1 MSEWLPYPSCIDKL
15 YNLGLSTT
23 NLPSPDKSCPYDS
36 ADNGFPS
43 SEMET
48 SSPPFPP
55 AIMFTDFAE

>member
-1 MSEWLPYPSCIDKL
+1 MSEWLPYPLCIDKL
-15 YNLGLSTT
+15 YNLGPSTT
-23 NLPSPDKSCPYDS
+23 NLPSSDKSCPYYS

-55 AIMFTDFAE
+55 EIMFTDFAV